1 MAGLTTLD
9 GNLDEGATSVELTA
23 NLPTP
28 TGTYLLIDSEVVL
41 QGALSSGTTYA
52 TTRAQYGTTDVL
64 HDSGAQVYEV
74 TKVQNQAGG
83 LWVYYIDGATTKL
96 LVLTTAAGQV
106 VLGFTAPSALTD
118 DSGGTPGSTL
128 PVGTTAFTDSTTGTP
143 ATTLTAINT
152 STLATAAGECDN
164 NFASLN
170 HQHNLL
176 SAAYETSIAT
186 LNHQINLLSAAVAAM
201 TASIG

>member
-9 GNLDEGATSVELTA
+9 GNLSEGASSVELTA
-23 NLPTP
+23 NITTP
-28 TGTYLLIDSEVVL
+28 TGTYLLVDSEVIK

-52 TTRAQYGTTDVL
+52 CTRAEYGTTDIL

-106 VLGFTAPSALTD
+106 VLGFTAPTPLTD
-118 DSGGTPGSTL
+118 SSGGTPGSTL
-128 PVGTTAFTDSTTGTP
+128 PAGTTNFTDSTTGTP
-143 ATTLTAINT
+143 ATTLTAIDT

-170 HQHNLL
+170 HQINLL
-176 SAAYETSIAT
+176 NGDYKTAVAS